1 MTKEEFIKKAREIHG
16 WKYDYSMVQF
26 KSNKDK
32 VAIICPEHGVFY
44 KTIEKHLYAKQGCP
58 ECIGKKRYTN
68 EEFLRK
74 IETLPNAPP
83 ENKSRNPIMLF
94 PPAIL
99 EKISLFIPKIGS

>member
-44 KTIEKHLYAKQGCP
+44 KTIEKHLYDELSRVHFNSGSATDLLI
-58 ECIGKKRYTN
+58 EI
-68 EEFLRK
+68 K
-74 IETLPNAPP
+74 I
-83 ENKSRNPIMLF
+83 
-94 PPAIL
+94 
-99 EKISLFIPKIGS
+99 